1 MRLAPYAGL
10 ALCLALLQGCFDSP
24 DKSTTKGNNDG
35 TPSSVQMQKPD
46 QSKDK

>member
-1 MRLAPYAGL
+1 MKVLPYTGL
-10 ALCLALLQGCFDSP
+10 VLCLALLQGCFDSA

>member
-1 MRLAPYAGL
+1 MKMLSFAGL
-10 ALCLALLQGCFDSP
+10 VLSLALLQGCFDSA